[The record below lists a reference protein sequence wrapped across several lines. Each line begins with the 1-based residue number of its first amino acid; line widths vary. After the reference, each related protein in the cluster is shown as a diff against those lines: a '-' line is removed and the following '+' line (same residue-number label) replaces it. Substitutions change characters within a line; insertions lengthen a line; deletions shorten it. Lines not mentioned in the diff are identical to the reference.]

1 MEKKLLAILGSP
13 HKRGATGTM
22 LEYVMNIA
30 KQKGWHVDYIHLY
43 EKNIA
48 YCSGC
53 CACTKTKNCVKQDD
67 MQEIT
72 KLLRECDMVVLA
84 APVYWGNVPAVVKNM
99 FDRLFGVAMEE
110 TKTFPK
116 PLFSKKQKYF
126 ILTACHTQAP
136 FDSIFGQ
143 SSGAV
148 RNIKEFFRTGGM
160 TYAGKCVWTGK
171 SKTSMPQHIERK
183 IKSIF
188 K

>member
-1 MEKKLLAILGSP
+1 MKRRTPFFCLPRLFVQDKGLRGQMLVGGGYYRLIPLL
-13 HKRGATGTM
+13 
-22 LEYVMNIA
+22 
-30 KQKGWHVDYIHLY
+30 
-43 EKNIA
+43 
-48 YCSGC
+48 C

-72 KLLRECDMVVLA
+72 RLLRECDMVVLA

-160 TYAGKCVWTGK
+160 TYAGKSVWTGK
-171 SKTSMPQHIERK
+171 SKTSMPKHIERK
-183 IKSIF
+183 LKKCF
-188 K
+188 